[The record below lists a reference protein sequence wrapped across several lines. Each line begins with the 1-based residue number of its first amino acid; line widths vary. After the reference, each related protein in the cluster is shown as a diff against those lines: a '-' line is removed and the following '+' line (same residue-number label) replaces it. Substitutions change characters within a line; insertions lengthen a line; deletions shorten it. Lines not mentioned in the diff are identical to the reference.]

1 MKIIVIAKAQNRRL
15 PRKHFLEVAGR
26 PLIHWAVLDAVAVP
40 DVPIVIATDS
50 GELNDFAAG
59 AVPASDRGRV
69 ICLRR
74 PARLSEPRCSGWEPF
89 FWAMAETESRFSGA
103 ALLVQGSVPVRP
115 PWLLREAAQI
125 MQRDDAPHVLYSAY
139 RQWQADHGACYRID
153 GGVYGLAQPET
164 DERTVKNRA
173 LQAYLETRPG
183 DCVDVDTPEDLDRVG
198 AILTARK
205 SG

>member
-1 MKIIVIAKAQNRRL
+1 
-15 PRKHFLEVAGR
+15 
-26 PLIHWAVLDAVAVP
+26 
-40 DVPIVIATDS
+40 
-50 GELNDFAAG
+50 
-59 AVPASDRGRV
+59 
-69 ICLRR
+69 
-74 PARLSEPRCSGWEPF
+74 
-89 FWAMAETESRFSGA
+89 MAETESRFSGA